1 MRLEEDPQLAE
12 ILEVENAL
20 IFHEKRDQLR
30 EEAREAISKIQA
42 ENKQSYNKKRKKS
55 NRIMLKEI

>member
-30 EEAREAISKIQA
+30 EETREAISKIQA
-42 ENKQSYNKKRKKS
+42 ENKQTSYNKK
-55 NRIMLKEI
+55 NEETVMLKEI